1 MNKASE
7 PVLSLLEHA
16 DVALPPSAIVV
27 NLNRIHDDAPA
38 RSTVYRA
45 FDGLLEH
52 ELIRTLDIDGTYY
65 VITDRG
71 RAYLNDE
78 LSEEEIDELRDAE

>member
-7 PVLSLLEHA
+7 PVLELLDHA

-27 NLNRIHDDAPA
+27 NLDQIHDDSPA
-38 RSTVYRA
+38 RSTIYRA
-45 FDGLLEH
+45 FDGLMEH
-52 ELIRTLDIDGTYY
+52 DLIRTLDVEGTYY

-78 LSEEEIDELRDAE
+78 LSEEELEELRDSG